1 MPVNFRPC
9 CNKIIKSQRH
19 QKALEY
25 ALEQIRASSI
35 APYVNAV
42 YLYGSCARGRETWNS
57 DVDLLLELD
66 EEKYNQSELKIELRI
81 LKAEVMTDDVKDPE
95 TDLKIVVGEEW
106 KVNTMPFYENI
117 RKEGILIWP

>member
-42 YLYGSCARGRETWNS
+42 YL
-57 DVDLLLELD
+57 
-66 EEKYNQSELKIELRI
+66 
-81 LKAEVMTDDVKDPE
+81 
-95 TDLKIVVGEEW
+95 
-106 KVNTMPFYENI
+106 NTMPFYENI